1 MMTQNADKKRN
12 QIQMFCM
19 DDMVP
24 RDRLLRMIQNT
35 IDWSENHFNS
45 SGFLKLLSQKAPQ
58 ISSCKKIPY
67 EELRAYLPYRKVED
81 ADKIYFCGWNDHIRD
96 KRKAHNFDKTEFY
109 LGKTVADYCRQH
121 NISSLWTDIK
131 RDEMSLTNPW
141 EI

>member
-24 RDRLLRMIQNT
+24 RDRLLRMIENT

-58 ISSCKKIPY
+58 ISSCKKIP
-67 EELRAYLPYRKVED
+67 
-81 ADKIYFCGWNDHIRD
+81 
-96 KRKAHNFDKTEFY
+96 
-109 LGKTVADYCRQH
+109 
-121 NISSLWTDIK
+121 
-131 RDEMSLTNPW
+131 
-141 EI
+141 